1 MIKKRF
7 IQKWRLSST
16 YECKWS
22 ARKKKIKKHFQN
34 LFHKN
39 NLSTIVKCNL
49 KIADYLGVT
58 LNLSDGSY
66 KRFHKPKS
74 EITYFYQA
82 SNHPLNIIKQ
92 LPLPAESDLSK
103 LSSDEIEFI
112 QVVPV
117 YQESIK
123 RVKYNKKLSYNNSDK
138 YNSNNDNNN
147 KVNCKSNH
155 IKNQNNC
162 NNNNFKFNTTDN
174 WKNNDKLFS
183 SNFYFFAKW

>member
-1 MIKKRF
+1 M
-7 IQKWRLSST
+7 
-16 YECKWS
+16 
-22 ARKKKIKKHFQN
+22 
-34 LFHKN
+34 
-39 NLSTIVKCNL
+39 
-49 KIADYLGVT
+49 DYLGVT

-74 EITYFYQA
+74 KITYFYRA

-92 LPLPAESDLSK
+92 LPLPAEPGLSK

-117 YQESIK
+117 FQESIK

-183 SNFYFFAKW
+183 SNFYFFAK

>member
-1 MIKKRF
+1 M
-7 IQKWRLSST
+7 
-16 YECKWS
+16 
-22 ARKKKIKKHFQN
+22 
-34 LFHKN
+34 
-39 NLSTIVKCNL
+39 
-49 KIADYLGVT
+49 
-58 LNLSDGSY
+58 
-66 KRFHKPKS
+66 
-74 EITYFYQA
+74 
-82 SNHPLNIIKQ
+82 KQ
-92 LPLPAESDLSK
+92 LPLPAEPGLSK

-123 RVKYNKKLSYNNSDK
+123 RVKYNKKLSYNNSDI

-147 KVNCKSNH
+147 KANCKSNH

-183 SNFYFFAKW
+183 SNFYFFAK